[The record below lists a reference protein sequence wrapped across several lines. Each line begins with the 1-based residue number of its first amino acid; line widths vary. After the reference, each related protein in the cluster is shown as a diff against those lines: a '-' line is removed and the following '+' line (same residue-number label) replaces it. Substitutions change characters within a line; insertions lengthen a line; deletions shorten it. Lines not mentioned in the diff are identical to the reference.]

1 MQSVENNVAAEA
13 TQAQIREHFRQI
25 IERRELPALP
35 VAVTKALEM
44 LKDPDLNIRAL
55 CRVLSDES
63 ELAGKILAIGRSVYY
78 GQRSLPTDL
87 QAAVQ
92 VMGLRDLRNVILSI
106 VTHGL
111 FKSTGLVAETLWS
124 HSLAV
129 ALASRLLSSRLG
141 HRDPE
146 QAFVAGFLHDVGQ
159 MILIHGDPEGFA
171 QIARDAQQ
179 NKSQMAD
186 KERELYGFDHN
197 LLGAIL
203 IESWN
208 LDVEIGKA
216 ISAHHN
222 YDKITDPR
230 SLASV
235 VMMADY
241 LAFKAGLGFYAPA
254 LLPPTEVL
262 HTFGFDND
270 ELLTQVVK
278 EVRQAYNTESTLLKS
293 T

>member
-1 MQSVENNVAAEA
+1 MQSVQNNAAVEA
-13 TQAQIREHFRQI
+13 AQAKIREQFRQI

-63 ELAGKILAIGRSVYY
+63 ELADKILAIGRSAYY

-87 QAAVQ
+87 QGAVL
-92 VMGLRDLRNVILSI
+92 VMGLRDLRNVILTV
-106 VTHGL
+106 VTHGV
-111 FKSTGLVAETLWS
+111 FKSSGVVAETLWS

-129 ALASRLLSSRLG
+129 ALAARLLSSRLG

-146 QAFVAGFLHDVGQ
+146 QAFLAGFLHDVGH
-159 MILIHGDPEGFA
+159 MILLHGDPEGFS

-179 NKSQMAD
+179 NKNQMAD

-197 LLGAIL
+197 LVGDEL

-208 LDVEIGKA
+208 LDVEIGNA
-216 ISAHHN
+216 IQAHHN
-222 YDKITDPR
+222 YDKVTDPR
-230 SLASV
+230 CLASV
-235 VMMADY
+235 LMMADY
-241 LAFKAGLGFYAPA
+241 LAFNAGLGFYAPA
-254 LLPPTEVL
+254 LLPPAEVL

-270 ELLTQVVK
+270 ELLTLAVK
-278 EVRQAYNTESTLLKS
+278 EVRQAYNVESTLLKS